1 MRGCYKN
8 INKKDKIVL
17 YSLFLIIIYLSA
29 CLVHAIPYSEP
40 DYMCTHMSRD
50 LEDFM
55 EIFGLDVKILIG
67 GNPDSGSRHCWI
79 KIGAVEFDS
88 VYPVP
93 WFNSLIYTVDA
104 DEFDDYKDYA
114 KTRYTLDKYNELLMK
129 GEL

>member
-1 MRGCYKN
+1 MRRCYKK

-17 YSLFLIIIYLSA
+17 YSLFLILIYLLA
-29 CLVHAIPYSEP
+29 CFVHAIPYSNP
-40 DYMCTHMSRD
+40 DYVCTHMSRD
-50 LEDFM
+50 LEDFI
-55 EIFGLDVKILIG
+55 EFFGFDVKLLIG
-67 GNPDSGSRHCWI
+67 GDPTGSRHCWI

-93 WFNSLIYTVDA
+93 CFNSLIYTVDA

-114 KTRYTLDKYNELLMK
+114 KTRYTPDKYNELLMK